1 MFFIENYYLWLS
13 VVLAYKKLLNKY
25 VLKHKNREWKP
36 RNSSQQTINNI
47 HVASYK
53 EKYRLRPILSNRP
66 FTCMGPQIMIGLIDM
81 NGNYENNRS
90 FFLKRVM

>member
-1 MFFIENYYLWLS
+1 MKRQAIT
-13 VVLAYKKLLNKY
+13 NKSNEKY
-25 VLKHKNREWKP
+25 IY
-36 RNSSQQTINNI
+36 STQTINNI